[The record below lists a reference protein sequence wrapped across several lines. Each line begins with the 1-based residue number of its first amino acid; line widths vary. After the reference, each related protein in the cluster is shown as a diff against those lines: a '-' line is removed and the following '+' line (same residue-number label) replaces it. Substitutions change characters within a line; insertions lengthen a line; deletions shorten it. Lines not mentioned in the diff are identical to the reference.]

1 MLEQKI
7 KTFPGLSCEAVSC
20 HLAKLDQV
28 RAGLVGSLGLD
39 AYWKSDMTQS
49 RLSLE
54 TPHFPLPIVEE
65 RYSPGAGGNVA
76 ANLAALRPRSVAV
89 LDVLGRDWRGDILIR
104 ELDALGIDT
113 FRVIRHPGRVTNA
126 YIKPCRRGFSDVEY
140 EDPRLDFINRKLQS
154 KDIDEAML
162 AGLDELAATVDVLCV
177 SDQFEFSCLTAP
189 VQKRLVRLAKDGLTV
204 VVDSRS
210 RIGQFPGCFLKP
222 NEKECAAAVGAAC
235 GSQRISLSAAGGMA
249 ADLAR
254 RTGSPVC
261 MTLGPRGCLLAEGE
275 GGVLT
280 HVPSVRVSAP
290 IDICGAGDT
299 FMATF
304 ACLLKTGTAT
314 AEAAWIANLAAA
326 TTVKKINQTGAASRE
341 EIMAK
346 CKAVSGQ

>member
-1 MLEQKI
+1 MPELKI
-7 KTFPGLSCEAVSC
+7 RTFPGLSCEEVSRR
-20 HLAKLDQV
+20 LAKLDQV

-54 TPHFPLPIVEE
+54 TPHFPLPIIEE
-65 RYSPGAGGNVA
+65 RYSPGAGGNAA

-89 LDVLGRDWRGDILIR
+89 LDVL
-104 ELDALGIDT
+104 
-113 FRVIRHPGRVTNA
+113 
-126 YIKPCRRGFSDVEY
+126 
-140 EDPRLDFINRKLQS
+140 
-154 KDIDEAML
+154 
-162 AGLDELAATVDVLCV
+162 AANVDVLCV
-177 SDQFEFSCLTAP
+177 SDQFEYSCLTAP
-189 VQKRLVRLAKDGLTV
+189 VQKRLARLAKDGLTV

-222 NEKECAAAVGAAC
+222 NDRECAAAVGIAC
-235 GSQRISLSAAGGMA
+235 GSQRISLPIAAGMA
-249 ADLAR
+249 AELSR

-261 MTLGPRGCLLAEGE
+261 MTLGPRGCLLAGSGE
-275 GGVLT
+275 LT

-299 FMATF
+299 FLATF
-304 ACLLKTGTAT
+304 ACLLKTGATT

-346 CKAVSGQ
+346 CQALSDYQAKTR